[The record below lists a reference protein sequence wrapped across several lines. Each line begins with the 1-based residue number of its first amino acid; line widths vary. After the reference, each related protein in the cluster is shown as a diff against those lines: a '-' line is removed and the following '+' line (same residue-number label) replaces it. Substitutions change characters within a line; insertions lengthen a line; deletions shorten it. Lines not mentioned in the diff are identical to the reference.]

1 MNRVT
6 VYSMPRN
13 NPNERFSVSLPS
25 ELAEALR
32 DVANRRFHGNVSA
45 AITEAIKGWTSREA
59 IRARGLSA
67 MRDYQA
73 EHGEFSAEERA
84 AARAEVAELM
94 GWDANHLENH
104 QDETA

>member
-13 NPNERFSVSLPS
+13 NPNERFSVSLPA

-32 DVANRRFHGNVSA
+32 DVANRQFHGNISA

-59 IRARGLSA
+59 IRARGLAS

-73 EHGEFSAEERA
+73 EHGDFTAGERA
-84 AARAEVAELM
+84 AARAEIAEMM
-94 GWDANHLENH
+94 GWDADRPGQR